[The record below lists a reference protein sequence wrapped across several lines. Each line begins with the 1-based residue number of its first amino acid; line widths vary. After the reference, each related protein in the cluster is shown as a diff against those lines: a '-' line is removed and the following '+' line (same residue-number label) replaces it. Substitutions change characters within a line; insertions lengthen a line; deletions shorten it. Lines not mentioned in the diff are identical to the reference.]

1 MIPGRSRQNGRTVD
15 LPIGRQACSGSL
27 GPALAAGAGAEGG
40 VRELSDCPVRAHPA
54 PRVGVYWWLTDT
66 TRWSQVFGSG
76 NVLIPALGIVFVPWT
91 TLMYLFFWK
100 PEGIDILG
108 WIVIIIAFVG
118 DLGTYGGGFLGNRQR
133 VESYY
138 RRDY

>member
-1 MIPGRSRQNGRTVD
+1 MH
-15 LPIGRQACSGSL
+15 A
-27 GPALAAGAGAEGG
+27 PARLNRRPKAARAQ
-40 VRELSDCPVRAHPA
+40 REASVNCLIALFGLIV
-54 PRVGVYWWLTDT
+54 PRVAGVYWWLTDT

-76 NVLIPALGIVFVPWT
+76 NVLIPALGILFVPWT

-100 PEGIDILG
+100 PEGIDLFG
-108 WIVIIIAFVG
+108 WVVIVIAFLG
-118 DLGTYGGGFLGNRQR
+118 DIGTYGGGFLGNRDR